1 MYFMLI
7 IVLKNQVIKNNFFQ
21 SIENFPSKHWR
32 HSIGFLAST
41 FSSPPRKGDEMYSTA

>member
-32 HSIGFLAST
+32 HSIRFLAST
-41 FSSPPRKGDEMYSTA
+41 SRKGDEMYSTA